1 MALFNH
7 PEEYV
12 NGIAITNNFNIDWYN
27 TDTGGTI
34 TGAST
39 GNPIPAGYSGLLLMT
54 GGGFNEFEACLTDL
68 SASINGDVLSVTVNS
83 NGCQDTDAIADC
95 AGEAYDPSWQSNEH
109 LTEFASPQNTDDE
122 CGVCNG
128 DNSSCSDCA
137 GVPNGDAQMAEYWQD
152 NDGDG
157 LGAGIGYALSF
168 DGVDDLITT
177 PIDADRDAMP
187 SYLVRMD

>member
-1 MALFNH
+1 DNSSCNAIVEFILEPRAPLTGYNISINTSHALDGFEFTISGMALFNH

-122 CGVCNG
+122 CGVCDG
-128 DNSSCSDCA
+128 DNSSCA
-137 GVPNGDAQMAEYWQD
+137 
-152 NDGDG
+152 
-157 LGAGIGYALSF
+157 
-168 DGVDDLITT
+168 
-177 PIDADRDAMP
+177 
-187 SYLVRMD
+187 